1 MAGNETATPPIEL
14 VCFRCDRT
22 MLAHRAWEDDDV
34 VCPYCDS
41 PVHMPLLPDATTAT
55 LRAVPPSVK
64 SQRFFYF
71 HCPHCDTLI
80 EGHSGISRRV
90 APCPACAARI
100 RVPVLNQGD
109 KPGRSEIIE
118 AGEETPAAHA
128 YGASGIEAPRVVTG
142 NDGTTWIVC
151 PRCSQDNDVAAD
163 ACEHCGA
170 PFSTEGISS
179 GSRFRVSAGSITAL
193 VLAGLGALLFT
204 FVLPPLLA
212 VVVAIVDLSRKPVGT
227 ALILDVLALAA
238 GGVAAF
244 AGVMYHVLR

>member
-1 MAGNETATPPIEL
+1 
-14 VCFRCDRT
+14 
-22 MLAHRAWEDDDV
+22 
-34 VCPYCDS
+34 
-41 PVHMPLLPDATTAT
+41 
-55 LRAVPPSVK
+55 
-64 SQRFFYF
+64 
-71 HCPHCDTLI
+71 LI

-100 RVPVLNQGD
+100 RVPVLNHGD

-128 YGASGIEAPRVVTG
+128 YGASGIEAPEVVTG

-193 VLAGLGALLFT
+193 ALAGLGALLFT